1 MGSVG
6 RIRAD
11 SCSLSTAQQGGISG
25 IRGILTTWTT
35 LFGLGEGSAFNDT
48 HPLFE
53 FTKQLPAL
61 FSHYTVEQYYILGST
76 LPILSLLTSW
86 FTGQA
91 DVVVITD
98 LLLSQQ
104 GPCLTVRHTPTP
116 PSPTAIGGKSPSLK
130 NWAGS
135 QLQPKGGASGDL
147 VHGAVEQS
155 KNYHYQI
162 LYDDGVQK
170 LIKAGAKQ
178 KKTQSDLR

>member
-1 MGSVG
+1 MAMQVYLATYNSIFLSWENTTICDWFIDPHIYIQISV
-6 RIRAD
+6 
-11 SCSLSTAQQGGISG
+11 TA
-25 IRGILTTWTT
+25 
-35 LFGLGEGSAFNDT
+35 N
-48 HPLFE
+48 
-53 FTKQLPAL
+53 K
-61 FSHYTVEQYYILGST
+61 LGST

-98 LLLSQQ
+98 LLVSQQ

-162 LYDDGVQK
+162 LYDDSVQK

-178 KKTQSDLR
+178 KKPRVISGNTDTDTCSCPSWFLHLIWVYSVTKP